1 MQELRELKPVS
12 LSQEMYSVFEQLTG
26 SAEQA
31 RIQMRAVQVEDA
43 YQTAVQNVFGR
54 AAALVLKR
62 TNAVYCFEE
71 KGVTQFVVY
80 SDDSGVRS
88 SLDAR
93 QGLLKIDLFKQGI
106 DFMQFKV
113 LPAQRSI
120 KNRHPFENAVVARPK
135 ARLRELTAEE
145 LAEVDKFV
153 SSVED
158 KGVREALR
166 QAVISD
172 LRAQS
177 K

>member
-1 MQELRELKPVS
+1 
-12 LSQEMYSVFEQLTG
+12 
-26 SAEQA
+26 
-31 RIQMRAVQVEDA
+31 
-43 YQTAVQNVFGR
+43 
-54 AAALVLKR
+54 
-62 TNAVYCFEE
+62 
-71 KGVTQFVVY
+71 
-80 SDDSGVRS
+80 
-88 SLDAR
+88 
-93 QGLLKIDLFKQGI
+93 
-106 DFMQFKV
+106 MQFKV